1 MTRPLRATEEM
12 VPGPQRWEGLGGPLL
27 RAAAPLGRWQSWR
40 LARKAAGPPVLG
52 PGPRAQAVQRGSVL
66 GSGLKGRTGS
76 GQAWLS

>member
-40 LARKAAGPPVLG
+40 LARKAAGPPCWAPDQGHRLCREG
-52 PGPRAQAVQRGSVL
+52 RCWAQG
-66 GSGLKGRTGS
+66 
-76 GQAWLS
+76 